1 MSNFSKNV
9 GLGILALVA
18 CVPLWAQD
26 GSGSPGDGGN
36 GETGHV
42 AEDVIIVTAAKVAQT
57 SSEAV
62 EKVTVITEQMIE
74 EAGAHNLSDILNM
87 IPGVTYT
94 GTAQG
99 SGEPLQMNGFSDEY
113 VKVLIDGVPVNTG
126 GTPNALQ
133 MLSLDNVDHIE
144 VMNGSASAL
153 YGSDAIAGVIN
164 IITKK
169 GASDQPFSFHIE
181 QEGYTNMSVKNLSG
195 KGLNGGAGM
204 SFYGDH
210 LRAQLDGSYGVTAG
224 TWEDQDGY
232 VDEKGVKK
240 HDHDYKEY
248 STPRSYKYSLDG
260 LVGWSFAEDRDLFA
274 KLNWS
279 SNDTQ
284 YWKTSDQVDAYS
296 GNLRQSLMG
305 SVHLDWAFDDRQ
317 SLDAF
322 VSERWNRS
330 IGNTVALADGSKKEG
345 TPSWY
350 NDVEAEALYVNSF
363 NTWNQLMVGL
373 NGMYTVYHNGTDNYS
388 SIQTALFAQDIM
400 DFGRVQ
406 VIPGLRFTLLAPVK
420 GLEGSD
426 ETIKWNISPKLSAK
440 WEIIDGLALRL
451 GMGSGYRLPSSSQ
464 KYSTGSKGH
473 GDPNLRPETSW
484 SGSLGMEWLP
494 LDFLGFSADSTAAYL
509 RDMIV
514 RWNNPDYK
522 QKGKPTSHIMR
533 FYRNVNEAVS
543 VSTSV
548 SARLLLEDWRAS
560 LTYTNLFIRQTE
572 EGRWIEIN
580 GKAPHQVMA
589 SVAYTFPTIGTNL
602 SLNGTWH
609 APKPGGKNNILDGT
623 YSSDYLMVNFR
634 VEQPLLEDSLLLYAG
649 IRNMLNNISFVKSSE
664 GETMADGYES
674 DEGLVIY
681 LGARYQF

>member
-1 MSNFSKNV
+1 MSNFKRTV
-9 GLGILALVA
+9 GCMMAAVVVGF
-18 CVPLWAQD
+18 PLLAQD
-26 GSGSPGDGGN
+26 ENSGDGAGYS
-36 GETGHV
+36 GDE
-42 AEDVIIVTAAKVAQT
+42 VIVVTAAKVAQT
-57 SSEAV
+57 TSEAV

-113 VKVLIDGVPVNTG
+113 VKVLVDGVPVNTG

-133 MLSLDNVDHIE
+133 MLALDNVDHIE

-169 GASDQPFSFHIE
+169 GQDDQPFSFYVE
-181 QEGYTNMSVKNLSG
+181 QEGYTNMSFKNLSG
-195 KGLNGGAGM
+195 KGLNGGAGA
-204 SFYGDH
+204 SYYGDH
-210 LRAQLDGSYGVTAG
+210 FRAEVDGSYGVTAG
-224 TWEDQDGY
+224 TWEDKDGY
-232 VDEKGVKK
+232 VDDTGVRE
-240 HDHDYKEY
+240 HDYDYKEY
-248 STPRSYKYSLDG
+248 STPRSYKYSMNG
-260 LVGWSFAEDRDLFA
+260 LVGWSFTEDRDLFA

-284 YWKTSDQVDAYS
+284 YWKTSDQTNAYS

-373 NGMYTVYHNGTDNYS
+373 NGMYTVYDNGTDNYS

-400 DFGRVQ
+400 DFGRIQ
-406 VIPGLRFTLLAPVK
+406 VTPGFRFTLLAPVK
-420 GLEGSD
+420 GLEGVE
-426 ETIKWNISPKLSAK
+426 ETVKWNISPKLGAK
-440 WEIIDGLALRL
+440 WEILDGLALRL
-451 GMGSGYRLPSSSQ
+451 GVGSGYRLPSSSQ
-464 KYSTGSKGH
+464 KYSTSSKGH
-473 GDPNLRPETSW
+473 GDPNLKPETSW
-484 SGSLGMEWLP
+484 SGSLGVEWLP
-494 LDFLGFSADSTAAYL
+494 LEFLGLSADSTAAYL
-509 RDMIV
+509 KDMIV
-514 RWNNPDYK
+514 RFNNPDWK
-522 QKGKPTSHIMR
+522 QSGKPTSDIMR

-543 VSTSV
+543 VNTSI
-548 SARLLLEDWRAS
+548 SAKLLLENWRAS

-572 EGRWIEIN
+572 EGKWIEIN

-589 SVAYTFPTIGTNL
+589 SVSYTVPAIGTNL

-634 VEQPLLEDSLLLYAG
+634 VEQPLLEDSLLVYGG
-649 IRNMLNNISFVKSSE
+649 IRNMLNNVSFVKGSN
-664 GETMADGYES
+664 GETMADGFES

-681 LGARYQF
+681 LGARYQY